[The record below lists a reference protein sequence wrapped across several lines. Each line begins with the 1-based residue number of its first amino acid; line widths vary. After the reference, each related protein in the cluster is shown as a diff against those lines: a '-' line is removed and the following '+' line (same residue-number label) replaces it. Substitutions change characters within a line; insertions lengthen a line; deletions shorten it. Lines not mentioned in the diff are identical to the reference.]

1 MSTAHITLQQYET
14 AERAL
19 AHERATTGVV
29 VHGVLTLLVGAGL
42 IVLNITLAPEF
53 PWSAFAV
60 GGMLIGLLAHWWFG
74 YVKLD
79 DQLAAQQRQVEA
91 HAVSAARS

>member
-1 MSTAHITLQQYET
+1 MSTAHITLHDYEA
-14 AERAL
+14 AERAM
-19 AHERATTGVV
+19 AHENATTGVV
-29 VHGVLTLLVGAGL
+29 VHGIITLLVSAGL
-42 IVLNITLAPEF
+42 IIINITLAPEF

-79 DQLAAQQRQVEA
+79 NQITKQQQEA
-91 HAVSAARS
+91 EARAARLR

>member
-1 MSTAHITLQQYET
+1 MSTAHITLHDYEA
-14 AERAL
+14 AERAM
-19 AHERATTGVV
+19 AHENATTGVV
-29 VHGVLTLLVGAGL
+29 VHGIITLLVSAGL
-42 IVLNITLAPEF
+42 IIINVTLAPEF

-79 DQLAAQQRQVEA
+79 NQITKQQQETEARAAQLR
-91 HAVSAARS
+91 

>member
-1 MSTAHITLQQYET
+1 MSTATITLHDYEA
-14 AERAL
+14 AERAM
-19 AHERATTGVV
+19 AHESATVGLT
-29 VHGVLTLLVGAGL
+29 VHGVITLLVGAGL
-42 IVLNITLAPEF
+42 IVINVTLAPEF

-79 DQLAAQQRQVEA
+79 DQLTEQQRRTEARAAQL
-91 HAVSAARS
+91 H

>member
-1 MSTAHITLQQYET
+1 MSTANIALHDYEA
-14 AERAL
+14 AERAM
-19 AHERATTGVV
+19 AHERATTVV
-29 VHGVLTLLVGAGL
+29 LVHGVITLLVGVGL
-42 IVLNITLAPEF
+42 IVINITLVPEF

-79 DQLAAQQRQVEA
+79 DQLTRQQQQTEARAAQMR
-91 HAVSAARS
+91 